1 MFQAVAVRVVDLGLL
16 LLMGTMVE
24 VLGLVTGRLEWEMVV
39 VVGGVGL
46 LEIARMIDEMGKQHH
61 YWAHFSMEFVQFFGW
76 WVSVTA
82 VG

>member
-1 MFQAVAVRVVDLGLL
+1 M
-16 LLMGTMVE
+16 
-24 VLGLVTGRLEWEMVV
+24 
-39 VVGGVGL
+39 VGGVGL